1 MTEHVFDVADF
12 RVLFPAFADTTS
24 YPDDTL
30 SAYWDRASVMICP
43 YDNWLISNGKLQYAL
58 DLLTAHIAAMATQIQ
73 NGNGAGGPI
82 QSATEGSVSVSMLAP
97 PVKDF
102 WQFWLSKTPYGQE
115 LLSLLEAIC
124 VGGFY
129 FGGSPEGSA
138 IRDVGG
144 LF

>member
-1 MTEHVFDVADF
+1 MSKHTFDVSNF
-12 RVLFPAFADTTS
+12 RVLFTAFADTTS

-30 SAYWDRASVMICP
+30 SAYWDRASAMICP

-58 DLLTAHIAAMATQIQ
+58 DLLTAHITAMATQIQ

-115 LLSLLEAIC
+115 LLALLEAIC

>member
-1 MTEHVFDVADF
+1 MAEHVFDITAF
-12 RVLFPAFADTTS
+12 RQLFPVFDDATA
-24 YPDDTL
+24 YPDATL
-30 SAYWDRASVMICP
+30 FAYWDRASVIIWP

-73 NGNGAGGPI
+73 NGNGAGGPV

-115 LLSLLEAIC
+115 LLALLEAIC

-144 LF
+144 IF